1 MIGKTLFF
9 NLIWR
14 IGLLIASGI
23 VLMIIAFNMLGNEF
37 VFTLIVGALLIMIQ
51 IYFISRYMLRINKTL
66 ISFIDSVGSSSA
78 TELQFREENPVL
90 ANLESR
96 LNQLKQEVS
105 NSRLEEQKQKGLLDI
120 VVGAMDTG
128 LICVNQEEEVVFSNR
143 AATSMLGNKTISH
156 LGELKKTNPSL
167 AKILES
173 SKTSAFKIVS
183 FPRFKASV
191 RCTQFVLDGLNYSLY
206 SIQDIQR
213 EVDAQETESWQK
225 LIRVLTHEIMNSM
238 GPILS
243 LSKSLKNSVGQSDK
257 LVSGLSAIENT
268 GEGLIKFIKEYRK
281 LSNLPVPVKTSF
293 SIADLWS
300 HIEALFSE
308 EFGKNQIQFNM
319 HLGENMPGLF
329 ADRHQIEQVLI
340 NLISNAVESLKTSSN
355 RMIGLK
361 AMIISEK
368 ILIQVED
375 NGPGI
380 PDSIMDQIFVP
391 FYTTKKN
398 GTGIGLSLSRQIMN
412 HHDGSIHFTTA
423 PNKKTVFTLSF

>member
-23 VLMIIAFNMLGNEF
+23 VLMVIAFNMLGNEF
-37 VFTLIVGALLIMIQ
+37 VFTLIVGALLIIIQ
-51 IYFISRYMLRINKTL
+51 IYFISRYMLHINKTL
-66 ISFIDSVGSSSA
+66 ISFIDSVGLSSA
-78 TELQFREENPVL
+78 TELQFREENPVS

-143 AATSMLGNKTISH
+143 AATSMMSNRTISH
-156 LGELKKTNPSL
+156 LGELKKANPSL
-167 AKILES
+167 AKVMES
-173 SKTSAFKIVS
+173 SKTSAFKIIS

-191 RCTQFVLDGLNYSLY
+191 RCTQFVLDGSNYSLY

-268 GEGLIKFIKEYRK
+268 GEGLIQFIKEYRK
-281 LSNLPVPVKTSF
+281 LSNLPAPVKTSF
-293 SIADLWS
+293 IIADLLR

-319 HLGENMPGLF
+319 HLEENMPRLF

-340 NLISNAVESLKTSSN
+340 NLISNAVESLKTSSHSV
-355 RMIGLK
+355 IGLK
-361 AMIISEK
+361 AMIKSET

-380 PDSIMDQIFVP
+380 PEEIKDQIFVP
-391 FYTTKKN
+391 FYTTKNN

-423 PNKKTVFTLSF
+423 PNEKTVFTLSF